1 MSETEEQYS
10 KGSPAIAGAEK
21 KDESKGDRAQSFLG
35 LPLDFSSRYSTET
48 FSDISTYSAEH
59 DSHAGRLPS
68 VEPAH
73 GYSRSPAPVAKTWRN
88 RSAAF
93 WVRNKGL
100 VLVVISQ
107 AFGALMSLSTRLLE
121 TEGSHGSSMHP
132 FQVRFSMIQKRM

>member
-1 MSETEEQYS
+1 MSETEEHHS
-10 KGSPAIAGAEK
+10 KRSPAIAGAEK

-35 LPLDFSSRYSTET
+35 LPPLGFSSRHSTET
-48 FSDISTYSAEH
+48 FSDISTYSADH

-68 VEPAH
+68 GEPARR
-73 GYSRSPAPVAKTWRN
+73 YSRSPAPGAKTWSS

-93 WVRNKGL
+93 WARNKGL

-121 TEGSHGSSMHP
+121 TEGSHGASMHP
-132 FQVRFSMIQKRM
+132 FQV